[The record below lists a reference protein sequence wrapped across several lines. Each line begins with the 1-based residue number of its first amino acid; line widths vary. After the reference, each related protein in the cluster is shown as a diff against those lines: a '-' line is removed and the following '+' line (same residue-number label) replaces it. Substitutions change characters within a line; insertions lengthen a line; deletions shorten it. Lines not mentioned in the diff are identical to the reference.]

1 MTAERPRRDPR
12 GKAPA
17 KGSRPVKGSRPAK
30 GAPQAK
36 GSRPARAPRPAPE
49 PRPAETPAEHAIPGR
64 HPVHEALRSG
74 RRLRELLVEKLDGNE
89 ELLELARVQKVPV
102 RRVTREE
109 LDDAAQGVLHQGVVA
124 LSPPFHYVD
133 LHQAAQGDLVVVL
146 DGVTDPQNLGAIA
159 RSALAAG
166 ARGLVLPNR
175 RSATV
180 TAAAE
185 KAAAGAFSWLPVAQV
200 PNVVRALQDLAG
212 RGFWSVGLAGGA
224 ERSLWESTL
233 LDGKVALVIGAE
245 GTGLSRLVLERVDEH
260 VRIPMNDHA
269 ESLNASA
276 AAAVALFEWA
286 RRRP

>member
-1 MTAERPRRDPR
+1 MTADGPRRERR
-12 GKAPA
+12 GKGPA
-17 KGSRPVKGSRPAK
+17 KGGRSAK
-30 GAPQAK
+30 A
-36 GSRPARAPRPAPE
+36 

-64 HPVHEALRSG
+64 HPVQEALKAG
-74 RRLRELLVEKLDGNE
+74 RRLRELLVEKLEGNE
-89 ELLELARVQKVPV
+89 DLLELARALKVPV

-109 LDDAAQGVLHQGVVA
+109 LDEAAQGVLHQGVVA
-124 LSPPFHYVD
+124 LAPPFTYVD
-133 LHQAAQGDLVVVL
+133 LHQAAQGELIVVL

-200 PNVVRALQDLAG
+200 PNVVRALQDLAD

-233 LDGKVALVIGAE
+233 LDGKAALVIGAE
-245 GTGLSRLVLERVDEH
+245 GSGLSRLVLERVDEH
-260 VRIPMNDHA
+260 VRIPMTDHA